1 MSKTKAALITAG
13 VILGTA
19 AVTTAIAVPVT
30 MHLNQKNQANQ
41 KELTLEEFL
50 NGNEVHKI
58 DPKIK
63 AATYPTEYQLATDFI
78 KTASWKNK
86 YVITQDKVGNND
98 LSGFI
103 IVKQFAQDYDTK
115 ETLQKLTVIPGFKTV
130 DYDVTK
136 KQYNPATFTVTN
148 KFATKEELN
157 RFLDSLKGQNIMQSN
172 DSHITIAALPATYA
186 EILNSYE
193 YSEDGS
199 KLILNSTYS
208 VLLNNDYVD
217 ENGVLQQRSERLENV
232 AKVTEI
238 ALDTIVENDENLPE
252 EKAARAEL
260 NTLKT
265 DIETFETSLNE
276 NTYDSDAKVQ
286 ALKTKVGE
294 LKTQAD
300 TLGQETYL
308 KDRTETIQEY
318 KTKLE
323 DLKTEFAN
331 IQSYNTL
338 TNNIATYATDL
349 SDANYEND
357 KKVTALKNKVTALKG
372 KVETLGSEESL
383 TANASTLQ
391 EYNTEYEAL
400 KAELTSITTFN
411 TLNANTTEL
420 ETKINKDEYASNE
433 KVQALKSEMTALKEK
448 VTALAEKDELT
459 EEDKA
464 SLTTLNNDLTA
475 LNARFEEAIKPVT
488 PPADSNTEPTSSEST
503 EGNSE
508 GTSPAPSVSEAD
520 TNGEA
525 TTPTNNDTTTA
536 NNPESS
542 TDSSTNNNTGSA
554 TGDSTTSTTEAETSP
569 TTSDET
575 TPNA

>member
-217 ENGVLQQRSERLENV
+217 ENGVLHQRSERLENV
-232 AKVTEI
+232 AKVIEI

-265 DIETFETSLNE
+265 DIEAFETSL
-276 NTYDSDAKVQ
+276 TQDSDAKVQ

-294 LKTQAD
+294 LKTQVE

-323 DLKTEFAN
+323 NLKTEFAN

-338 TNNIATYATDL
+338 TNNIATYVTDL

-411 TLNANTTEL
+411 TLNTNTTEL

-488 PPADSNTEPTSSEST
+488 PPADSNTEPTTSEST
-503 EGNSE
+503 EGGSE
-508 GTSPAPSVSEAD
+508 GTPSVPSENGAD
-520 TNGEA
+520 TTGEEA
-525 TTPTNNDTTTA
+525 NQPTTSANNDTTTT

-542 TDSSTNNNTGSA
+542 TDSSSSSSNDGGGA
-554 TGDSTTSTTEAETSP
+554 TETSP

-575 TPNA
+575 TPGA